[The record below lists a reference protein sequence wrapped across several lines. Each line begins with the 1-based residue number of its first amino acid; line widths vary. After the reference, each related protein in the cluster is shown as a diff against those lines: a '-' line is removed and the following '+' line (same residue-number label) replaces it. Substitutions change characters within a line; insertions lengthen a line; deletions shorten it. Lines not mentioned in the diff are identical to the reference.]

1 MYTTWLM
8 AQYVAGLVTRRLRA
22 VLRADSE
29 RGALTLEWLVIG
41 VGIAIAAGVAAAIF
55 TTKIRNEANKLP

>member
-1 MYTTWLM
+1 
-8 AQYVAGLVTRRLRA
+8 